1 MGIADLTRQL
11 AKEAITSQVDELI
24 DPRGKPETPA
34 PAPSADS
41 IAAAMVAQ
49 VQAMQN
55 ALKDD
60 QELIVSCTA
69 GSETIRVFEIFT
81 PSPRLLVLT
90 GADPNRTL
98 TRIVAPAETIQLVCK
113 PAAVPDGAKPAR
125 LRFVFPKPK
134 NP

>member
-11 AKEAITSQVDELI
+11 AKEAITSQVDELM
-24 DPRGKPETPA
+24 DPQRKQEAPPPA
-34 PAPSADS
+34 ADS

-60 QELIVSCTA
+60 QELVVSCTA

-81 PSPRLLVLT
+81 PSPKVLVLT
-90 GADPNRTL
+90 GADANRAL
-98 TRIVAPAETIQLVCK
+98 TRIVAAAETVQLVCK
-113 PAAVPDGAKPAR
+113 PAAVQEGAKPAR
-125 LRFVFPKPK
+125 VRFVIPKPK
-134 NP
+134 GA